1 MRARL
6 IGITGVFFLLA
17 VSSVLVFGLTPDE
30 EKKGLV
36 TYADGQV
43 KKSATAEA
51 LWENA
56 PVNTE
61 ILSGDKI
68 RTYRESRAELNL
80 AQLDMIRIAPKTT
93 IQITKLYEEDKEKK
107 IQTSINLEEGELWAA
122 VHQVEATTD
131 FDISAPVAAAAITGT
146 VLRMKVGD
154 DTTTQ
159 LKVYEGE
166 VKIRNKPQA
175 LVKEAPRSLKP
186 YQIPGPTEIPGPQE
200 VSVEQW
206 FYIIQA
212 MQQITIDKKGAV
224 VSQGDF
230 SEQDKDEQSDWVKWN
245 EARDKAIGR

>member
-6 IGITGVFFLLA
+6 IGITGVLLLTIS
-17 VSSVLVFGLTPDE
+17 VVLVFGLTPDE

-43 KKSATAEA
+43 KKSITVEET
-51 LWENA
+51 WQNA

-61 ILSGDKI
+61 ILSGDKV

-80 AQLDMIRIAPKTT
+80 AQLDVIRLAPKTT
-93 IQITKLYEEDKEKK
+93 IHISKLYEENKEKK

-131 FDISAPVAAAAITGT
+131 FDISAPITAAAITGT
-146 VLRMKVGD
+146 VLRLNVAD
-154 DTTTQ
+154 DSTTQ

-175 LVKEAPRSLKP
+175 LVKEPPRSLKP
-186 YQIPGPTEIPGPQE
+186 YEVPGPTEIPGPQE

-212 MQQITIDKKGAV
+212 MQQITVDKKGAV
-224 VSQGDF
+224 VSRGDF
-230 SEQDKDEQSDWVKWN
+230 SKKDSDERTDWVKWN